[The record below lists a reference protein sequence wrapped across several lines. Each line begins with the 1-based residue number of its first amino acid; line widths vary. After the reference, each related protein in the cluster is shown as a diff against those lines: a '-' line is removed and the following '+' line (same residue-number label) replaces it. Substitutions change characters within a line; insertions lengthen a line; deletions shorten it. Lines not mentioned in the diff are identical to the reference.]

1 MWHRFVIRHL
11 NVRGMRA
18 AALVILGAMVAA
30 RAIGEPAHAG
40 DGHAPLDFQGTAL
53 VTIGDADMLASA
65 YVDGRLGP
73 AEGRDALSVIPL
85 GGDPWT
91 LRAFPVEVSNSV
103 AGPPSS
109 VATSPDG
116 RYAFVVESFGQRP
129 TGAQTFKEL
138 KPGSKLT
145 VVDLATLSAPR
156 ILESIDI
163 GKRPTSV
170 SVSPD
175 GRTVAVA
182 LHPLDGRQLALIPFR
197 DGRLGEPVFVGMPGV
212 ARELEAPHVE
222 WHPSGSF
229 LAVTLFGRNEVVFYR
244 VEDAGRSIVPWGN
257 TVQVGKY
264 PMMGRFTPDGRF
276 FLNVNLYWGPDV
288 AGFWITAPRGDVTV
302 IAFDAGTTASSPRH
316 SLVSRAETGVSP
328 EGISISPDGR
338 FVVTANLERSYLP
351 HSDPR
356 ITWYSSLTL
365 LSLDPVSGRV
375 TSHGEFYSD
384 GILPEAA
391 VFDASSRY
399 VASLTYDHFDD
410 ARPGGSVDFWRI
422 VNDSTLTA
430 PKLVRTGYSVPVERG
445 PHSMALI
452 R

>member
-1 MWHRFVIRHL
+1 MGHPFGIGHL
-11 NVRGMRA
+11 DVRAIGA
-18 AALVILGAMVAA
+18 AALAAIGAMVSASA
-30 RAIGEPAHAG
+30 LGDPAGAG
-40 DGHAPLDFQGTAL
+40 SGHAPLDFEGTAL

-85 GGDPWT
+85 GGDPRK
-91 LRAFPVEVSNSV
+91 LRAFDVAVSNSV

-116 RYAFVVESFGQRP
+116 RYAFVVESFGPRP
-129 TGAQTFKEL
+129 PGAATFKEL
-138 KPGSKLT
+138 KPGSRLT

-156 ILESIDI
+156 TVESIDI
-163 GKRPTSV
+163 GTRPTSV
-170 SVSPD
+170 SVSPN

-182 LHPLDGRQLALIPFR
+182 LHPLDGRQLALVPFL

-222 WHPSGSF
+222 WHPGGSF
-229 LAVTLFGRNEVVFYR
+229 LAVTVFGRNEVVFYR
-244 VEDAGRSIVPWGN
+244 VDDDGRRIVPWGN

-276 FLNVNLYWGPDV
+276 FVNVNLYWGPDV
-288 AGFWITAPRGDVTV
+288 PGFWVGAPRGDVTV
-302 IAFDAGTTASSPRH
+302 IAFDAGTTTAAPRH

-351 HSDPR
+351 RSDPR

-375 TSHGEFYSD
+375 TSHGEFHGD

-399 VASLTYDHFDD
+399 VASLTFGHHDD
-410 ARPGGSVDFWRI
+410 ARPGGAVEFWRI
-422 VNDSTLTA
+422 VNDGTLTA
-430 PKLVRTGYSVPVERG
+430 PKLVKTGYSVAVERG
-445 PHSMALI
+445 PHSMVLI

>member
-1 MWHRFVIRHL
+1 MKHEFRIGSFLIAA
-11 NVRGMRA
+11 MRA
-18 AALVILGAMVAA
+18 AARIILRAA
-30 RAIGEPAHAG
+30 FAAG
-40 DGHAPLDFQGTAL
+40 GLSEAALAENGHAPLDFQGTAL

-73 AEGRDALSVIPL
+73 VEGRDAFSVIPL
-85 GGDPWT
+85 GGDPRK
-91 LRAFPVEVSNSV
+91 LRAFDVEVSNSV

-109 VATSPDG
+109 IATSPDG
-116 RYAFVVESFGQRP
+116 RYAFVVETFGQRP
-129 TGAQTFKEL
+129 PGAQTFKEL

-156 ILESIDI
+156 VVESIDI
-163 GKRPTSV
+163 GTRPTSV

-175 GRTVAVA
+175 GRTIAIA
-182 LHPLDGRQLALIPFR
+182 LHPLDGRQLALVPFR
-197 DGRLGEPVFVGMPGV
+197 DGHLGAPVFVGMPGV

-222 WHPSGSF
+222 WHPSGAY
-229 LAVTLFGRNEVVFYR
+229 LAVTVFGRNEVVFYR
-244 VEDAGRSIVPWGN
+244 VEDDGRRLAPWGN

-288 AGFWITAPRGDVTV
+288 AGFWVGAPRGDVTV
-302 IAFDAGTTASSPRH
+302 VSFDTGTTGPSPRH

-351 HSDPR
+351 QSDPR

-365 LSLDPVSGRV
+365 LSLDPATGRV
-375 TSHGEFYSD
+375 ASHGEFYAD

-399 VASLTYDHFDD
+399 VASVTYDHFDD
-410 ARPGGSVDFWRI
+410 ARPGGAVEFWRI
-422 VNDSTLTA
+422 VHDNTLTA
-430 PKLVRTGYSVPVERG
+430 PRLVKTSYSVPVGRG
-445 PHSMALI
+445 PHSMVLV